1 MEKKKIIVGNWKMN
15 PRSLKEAEKL
25 FSGVLKGVFG
35 IRKTEIVI
43 CAPFIYL
50 ERLFSLLKTKHA
62 TLKVSLGAQNVFPGD
77 VGPFT
82 GEVSA
87 EMLDGVGVKYVIVG
101 HSERRAMGE
110 SNGDINKKI
119 KYLLSAGLHPILC
132 VGENVRDEQHS
143 YYNFVKTQLE
153 ECLSGISKNLL
164 SKIIIAYEPVWAISS
179 TPEHKDA
186 NPADCME
193 MIIFIRKV
201 LSDKFGKGTSNIRI
215 IYGGSVNTKNA
226 KDFHQN
232 GRIDGLLPGN
242 ASLDIKKFTEIIKT
256 CETLK

>member
-25 FSGVLKGVFG
+25 LSGVIKGISV

-77 VGPFT
+77 TGPYT

-87 EMLDGVGVKYVIVG
+87 EMLDNVGVKYVIVG
-101 HSERRAMGE
+101 HSERRVMGE
-110 SNGDINKKI
+110 NNGDINKKI
-119 KYLLSAGLHPILC
+119 KYLLSAGLRPILC
-132 VGENVRDEQHS
+132 VGENIRDEQHS

-153 ECLSGISKNLL
+153 ECLLGISKNLL

-186 NPADCME
+186 NPQDCME
-193 MIIFIRKV
+193 MVIFIRKV
-201 LSDKFGKGTSNIRI
+201 LSDKFGKDASSMRI
-215 IYGGSVNTKNA
+215 IYGGSVNSKNA
-226 KDFHQN
+226 KDFLLN
-232 GRIDGLLPGN
+232 GGVEGLLVGN
-242 ASLDIKKFTEIIKT
+242 ASLNAKKFSDIVKI
-256 CETLK
+256 LVPY